1 MIKVTSWAT
10 PNHARFFFK
19 SLMMSLLDNRT
30 CFTLPP
36 ASIVMISSAWQTHAR
51 QTPRRSLIPL
61 YKGRSPAHYLRRSAR
76 NDRSGA
82 KRPCATSTL
91 PPSRLFPIDGALPS
105 CGISYGSEAAPGLD
119 SNEMSYSPLKW
130 AGTARR
136 ILVARLRERPGN
148 KLSPCDLDQ
157 NTRSKER
164 TGLLRVQQSF
174 SGCGSVP
181 NVIPQALRLCGV
193 TGNLADHRFEQNKN
207 GYQSGWAVR
216 KYDVRLVPR
225 VYEHLRRMPSSNDP
239 TVQMELELAK
249 GLLRI
254 LGHGGGSRET
264 VLCSYDRRNL
274 AVLGSASNR
283 SAAGRAGLPTQFG
296 RSLSIVPRAATL
308 PKTGRSPQAG
318 RDESST
324 SD

>member
-1 MIKVTSWAT
+1 MCNIDA
-10 PNHARFFFK
+10 P
-19 SLMMSLLDNRT
+19 
-30 CFTLPP
+30 CLP
-36 ASIVMISSAWQTHAR
+36 
-51 QTPRRSLIPL
+51 
-61 YKGRSPAHYLRRSAR
+61 
-76 NDRSGA
+76 D
-82 KRPCATSTL
+82 
-91 PPSRLFPIDGALPS
+91 FPIDGALPS
-105 CGISYGSEAAPGLD
+105 CGFSQGSEAAPTLD

-130 AGTARR
+130 TGTARR
-136 ILVARLRERPGN
+136 ILVARFRERSGN

-164 TGLLRVQQSF
+164 TGLSRVQQSF
-174 SGCGSVP
+174 SGCGSAP

-207 GYQSGWAVR
+207 GYQSGWVVR
-216 KYDVRLVPR
+216 KYEVRLVPR

-274 AVLGSASNR
+274 AVLGNASNQ
-283 SAAGRAGLPTQFG
+283 SAAGRAGWPTRFG
-296 RSLSIVPRAATL
+296 RSLSIVPTCRHSAEAG
-308 PKTGRSPQAG
+308 PSPQAG